1 MNQQILDFAIRAGTE
16 AAAYGSPGMLAHD
29 EHFIARFSEFILKE
43 CLDICE
49 KGAETQTTSQGA
61 AILIK
66 QKFDIK

>member
-1 MNQQILDFAIRAGTE
+1 MNQQIFDFAIRAGTE
-16 AAAYGSPGMLAHD
+16 AASHGDPGTPDHD
-29 EHFIARFSEFILKE
+29 QHFITRFAELILNE
-43 CLDICE
+43 CIDVCE